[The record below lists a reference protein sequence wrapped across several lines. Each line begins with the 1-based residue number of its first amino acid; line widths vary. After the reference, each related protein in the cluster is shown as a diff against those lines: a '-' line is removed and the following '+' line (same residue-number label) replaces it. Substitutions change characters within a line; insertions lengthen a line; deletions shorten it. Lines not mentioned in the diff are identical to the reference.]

1 MKIFIISA
9 GISENSVLN
18 PYLIGHFKRRD
29 DGLDGG
35 DLSLVEEDEGV
46 LVLDL
51 EERMFTSSS
60 LNMVR

>member
-1 MKIFIISA
+1 MFIISV
-9 GISENSVLN
+9 GISGNSVVK
-18 PYLIGHFKRRD
+18 PHLIGHFKRGD

-51 EERMFTSSS
+51 EDI
-60 LNMVR
+60 